1 LAGTTEIAAS
11 FAVRVGSAMMQ
22 EVARALRGGQRTQML
37 AMNDHCGKDS

>member
-1 LAGTTEIAAS
+1 LAGTTEIAP

-37 AMNDHCGKDS
+37 ATNTLVGNDG